1 MTAVAIKLQI
11 KLPIQITGLR
21 MKTLSNL
28 IQIQDDEY

>member
-11 KLPIQITGLR
+11 NLPIQITGLR

-28 IQIQDDEY
+28 IQVQNDKY